1 MFFSLELHRLY
12 LDKATHG
19 VLRYEGAFV
28 CYTLELPWVGNQK
41 QLSCIPEGCYSIQ
54 RRYSERFKEHL
65 EVLNVENRSLILFHP
80 ANNAQRELKGCI
92 APVSQFLA
100 EGWGS
105 RSREAFERMK
115 KIVFPLLEKG
125 EVKVIVKQAEGEDSL
140 RLLNP
145 NHYERNRAQGSSP
158 NS

>member
-1 MFFSLELHRLY
+1 MFSSLKLHRLY
-12 LDKATHG
+12 LNRATHG
-19 VLRYEGAFV
+19 LLFYERAFV

-54 RRYSERFKEHL
+54 RRYSDRFKEHL
-65 EVLNVENRSLILFHP
+65 EVLDVENRSLILFHP

-105 RSREAFERMK
+105 RSRVAFEK
-115 KIVFPLLEKG
+115 LKGIVFPLLEKG
-125 EVKVIVKQAEGEDSL
+125 EVKLIVKLAEGEESL
-140 RLLNP
+140 RLLKP

>member
-1 MFFSLELHRLY
+1 MFSSLELHRLY
-12 LDKATHG
+12 LNRATHG
-19 VLRYEGAFV
+19 LLFYEGVFV

-54 RRYSERFKEHL
+54 RRYSDRFKEHL
-65 EVLNVENRSLILFHP
+65 EVLDVENRSLILFHP

-105 RSREAFERMK
+105 RSRVAFEK
-115 KIVFPLLEKG
+115 LKGIVFPLLEKG
-125 EVKVIVKQAEGEDSL
+125 EVKLIVKLAEGEESL
-140 RLLNP
+140 RLLKTDY
-145 NHYERNRAQGSSP
+145 YERNRAQGSSP
-158 NS
+158 NP